1 MQYYFFFNLFMI
13 KLKNPI
19 YVYSLYYYYSS
30 SISSG
35 NMSKLV
41 KFVFPWK
48 GSNVDCSYVRR
59 VGRHLS
65 AYLSSHNGC
74 TMKCN
79 FCYLTNTKQN
89 KFNHVNHELYSEQL
103 NKILKHAKTI
113 DGNESSNTF
122 VNVNMMSRGEPL
134 ANKYL
139 VKEYPKFYKTMESV
153 VKLNGYKGPKIIVN
167 TVMPYTVRRR
177 ELIDIF
183 QYRPVHLNYSLYTV
197 NEDVRKKMVPNS
209 IHYMEALTKLKN
221 YQEISDMPLTI
232 RFALIQGKSDYFEE
246 ALHFA
251 ETVDK
256 FNFEKL
262 NFDIVKFNPNTIPG
276 IHSITE
282 ECHEVDQILTVFQQV
297 SSENDMVS
305 QYL

>member
-1 MQYYFFFNLFMI
+1 
-13 KLKNPI
+13 
-19 YVYSLYYYYSS
+19 
-30 SISSG
+30 
-35 NMSKLV
+35 MSKLV
-41 KFVFPWK
+41 KFVLPWK
-48 GSNVDCSYVRR
+48 GSNVECRYVRR
-59 VGRHLS
+59 AGQYLS

-74 TMKCN
+74 TMGCN
-79 FCYLTNTKQN
+79 FCYLTSTNQT
-89 KFNHVNHELYSEQL
+89 KFNHVNHELYGEQL
-103 NKILKHAKTI
+103 NKVLQHAKTT
-113 DGNESSNTF
+113 DKSNSRNIG
-122 VNVNMMSRGEPL
+122 VNIELMARGEPL

-153 VKLNGYKGPKIIVN
+153 VQPNGYKEPKIIVS
-167 TVMPYTVRRR
+167 TVMPHTVRRR

-209 IHYMEALTKLKN
+209 IPYMEALTKLKN
-221 YQEISDMPLTI
+221 YQEISGMPLTI
-232 RFALIQGKSDYFEE
+232 RFALIREKSDNFEE
-246 ALHFA
+246 ALHLA

-276 IHSITE
+276 IYSITE
-282 ECHEVDQILTVFQQV
+282 ECHEVDQILNILQQV